1 MSEAIFGLVG
11 VVVGALITGG
21 VDYVLDRRRER
32 ATLRAALR
40 LIGDEYKDLLGV
52 VDLALMASAWPR
64 SHRYSRLILTA
75 DQWERNRDVLAAQ
88 LSPVDWE
95 LIAQGRDVR
104 HGLQHYM
111 DEHEHEEELIELIL
125 DSNESILLEAWQE
138 TLERIIMRTAVLS
151 GAPSETIQK
160 WYDRR
165 RDRRAQQPRF
175 SRPQR
180 RTRARRRRTRQPE

>member
-11 VVVGALITGG
+11 VVVGALITGV

-52 VDLALMASAWPR
+52 VDLALMARAWPL
-64 SHRYSRLILTA
+64 SDRYRRLIRTD

-95 LIAQGRDVR
+95 LIARGRDVR

-111 DEHEHEEELIELIL
+111 DKHEHEKELVELIL

-138 TLERIIMRTAVLS
+138 TLERIIMRTAALS

-160 WYDRR
+160 WYDKRH
-165 RDRRAQQPRF
+165 DRRAQQPRF

-180 RTRARRRRTRQPE
+180 RTQGRRRRTRQPE